1 MCRSSTSAQAQFG
14 SYCLCLFKHDAM
26 RLEQGIDVPRGT
38 TRVIRQR
45 HRGAAEHV
53 DVRYHIALSQPVT
66 EPSEGLFDAL
76 AAE

>member
-1 MCRSSTSAQAQFG
+1 MKFYNSIGPNPRVVKMFMAE
-14 SYCLCLFKHDAM
+14 K
-26 RLEQGIDVPRGT
+26 GIDVPRGT

-53 DVRYHIALSQPVT
+53 DVRDHAALSQPVT